1 MIGVVKGA
9 IFISAL
15 LYKRGS
21 SSGSRTDFAPCE
33 AAELALLPAKIDD
46 FKNKIRTSAERN
58 VGIAEPERG
67 NGRSCPLKDF
77 PRVSTL
83 DCKRK
88 ILLSPFYRPW
98 ICVLIDGP

>member
-1 MIGVVKGA
+1 MKGVVKGA

-15 LYKRGS
+15 FDKRGS
-21 SSGSRTDFAPCE
+21 SSGSRTNFAPCE

-58 VGIAEPERG
+58 LGIAEPERG
-67 NGRSCPLKDF
+67 NGRSCPLKVF
-77 PRVSTL
+77 PQVSTL
-83 DCKRK
+83 DCTRK
-88 ILLSPFYRPW
+88 ILFSPFYRPR